1 MATLI
6 IAVFAAIVAAAATH
20 AHHTAK
26 ARKAKAARLAR
37 AAQRRLTAADERAR
51 ALHSAYQAGWADATD
66 RAAAKA
72 AADVRKALRK

>member
-6 IAVFAAIVAAAATH
+6 ITIMAAIVAAAAVH
-20 AHHTAK
+20 AYHTAK
-26 ARKAKAARLAR
+26 ARKAAAARAER

-51 ALHSAYQAGWADATD
+51 ALHAAYQAGWADATD

>member
-6 IAVFAAIVAAAATH
+6 IAALAAIVAAAATH
-20 AHHTAK
+20 AAHTAK
-26 ARKAKAARLAR
+26 ARKAAAARAER
-37 AAQRRLTAADERAR
+37 AAQRRLTTADERAR
-51 ALHSAYQAGWADATD
+51 ALHSAYEAGWRDATD

>member
-6 IAVFAAIVAAAATH
+6 AVLFAAIVAAAATH
-20 AHHTAK
+20 ALHAAK
-26 ARKAKAARLAR
+26 ARKAKAARSAR

-51 ALHSAYQAGWADATD
+51 ALHAAYEAGWADATD
-66 RAAAKA
+66 RAAKAA

>member
-6 IAVFAAIVAAAATH
+6 IAALAAIVAAAAVH
-20 AHHTAK
+20 AAHARS
-26 ARKAKAARLAR
+26 ARKAKAARAER

-51 ALHSAYQAGWADATD
+51 ALHSAYEAGWRDATD

>member
-6 IAVFAAIVAAAATH
+6 ITIMAAIVAAAAVH
-20 AHHTAK
+20 AYHTAK
-26 ARKAKAARLAR
+26 ARKATAARAER

-51 ALHSAYQAGWADATD
+51 ALHAAYQAGWADATD